1 MGAKTK
7 TVGGT
12 KGGMGLSDD
21 FVSMLGQLLNGGHT
35 GRPAGSNAVA
45 NTQGVAGVLSDI
57 LAGGGGNVGGSLAT
71 LLKQSQERNVN
82 NLRAR
87 FGASGGSGFGTPAA
101 YAESNYR
108 AEAAPQ
114 IATQVG
120 QLQLQALGPVLQSIM
135 GVYDKNTAQAQ
146 TIQQKSGLAQVA
158 GTLGALA
165 PIAGTILA
173 PGIGTAVGSS
183 INDALN
189 GQSSSALASAAPNLE
204 PSSFYGS

>member
-12 KGGMGLSDD
+12 KQGMNLSND
-21 FVSMLGQLLNGGHT
+21 FLGMLGQLLNGGQT
-35 GRPAGSNAVA
+35 GRPAGANAVA

-57 LAGGGGNVGGSLAT
+57 LAGGGGKVGGSLAT
-71 LLKQSQERNVN
+71 LLAQSQERNVN

-87 FGASGGSGFGTPAA
+87 FGASGGTAFGTPAA

-108 AEAAPQ
+108 AQEAPE

-120 QLQLQALGPVLQSIM
+120 QLQLNALAPLLQSYLN
-135 GVYDKNTAQAQ
+135 VFDKNTPQAQ
-146 TIQQKSGLAQVA
+146 TIQQKSTLGQIA
-158 GTLGALA
+158 GTLGQLA

-173 PGIGTAVGSS
+173 PGIGSAVGGA
-183 INDALN
+183 IAGATN
-189 GQSSSALASAAPNLE
+189 GGAAENPNYNQT
-204 PSSFYGS
+204 PGTTFYGS